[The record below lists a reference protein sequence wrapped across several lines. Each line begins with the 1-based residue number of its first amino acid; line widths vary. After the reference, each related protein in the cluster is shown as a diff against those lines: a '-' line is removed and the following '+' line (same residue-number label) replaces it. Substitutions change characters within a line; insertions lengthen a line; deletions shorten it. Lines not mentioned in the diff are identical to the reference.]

1 VFFQKRE
8 QGKQAKKGFCSR
20 RKLKFSPEG
29 DQTLLARL
37 DFVAVIVYNFVESKL
52 RAKQM
57 ENEKFVGHLVL
68 K

>member
-1 VFFQKRE
+1 VFFKKRRE
-8 QGKQAKKGFCSR
+8 RKKNKQR
-20 RKLKFSPEG
+20 RASAVDCPEG

-57 ENEKFVGHLVL
+57 ENENFVGLLVL
-68 K
+68 I